1 MAANLWLAG
10 IAGIA
15 GALVMTLFIY
25 LFKAA
30 GYNLDIPWLL
40 GTYFVSPSAKA
51 KAYATGM
58 LLHLLMGGIWG
69 VLYVYFLVAMVVP
82 PNWPA
87 GILYGV
93 SHGIFI
99 GAMIGILSTSHP
111 NIGEGKRMSDPGM
124 FGHRWGIGVS
134 VTLLLVHIIYG
145 VSTLL
150 IYNSLFTP

>member
-1 MAANLWLAG
+1 MEANLLYAAVAG
-10 IAGIA
+10 VA

-40 GTYFVSPSAKA
+40 GTRFVSTQNRS
-51 KAYATGM
+51 KAYAAGTV
-58 LLHLLMGGIWG
+58 LHLLLGALWGI
-69 VLYVYFLVAMVVP
+69 LYVYFLVAMAVP

-99 GAMIGILSTSHP
+99 GAMIGILSTDHP
-111 NIGEGKRMSDPGM
+111 NIGEGKAMSDPGM

-134 VTLLLVHIIYG
+134 VVLLVTHIIYG

-150 IYNSLFTP
+150 IYDNLFGS